1 MEACGSSQHWARRLP
16 ELGHEVSFGY
26 QRRRG
31 SGKWRGGTDRRG
43 QDLRHQ
49 EPADPYRAHPRTGE
63 AVSTSAPVSPSLK
76 AEKAFRDAVNAGW
89 RSWPWAG
96 RRFRPGTPRIHPM
109 WKSAD
114 YDTMTDLP
122 GFTALLPGNPNVT
135 DGLRAWLLP
144 SWIRDCI
151 SGKEV
156 MEALRIDAGQT
167 RSPRSG
173 VLKSRGCDTMT
184 GASESISRWGSEL
197 RERNGLGRPDAGWC
211 TPLGKS
217 GRNRSYPVLVR
228 GAFVDQYL
236 PPLLS
241 SYRMLVAMALGE

>member
-1 MEACGSSQHWARRLP
+1 MARRY
-16 ELGHEVSFGY
+16 GSQGFGTF
-26 QRRRG
+26 
-31 SGKWRGGTDRRG
+31 GTRSR
-43 QDLRHQ
+43 
-49 EPADPYRAHPRTGE
+49 PARTGRTPGPAE
-63 AVSTSAPVSPSLK
+63 VVSISASVSPSLK
-76 AEKAFRDAVNAGW
+76 AEKALRDAVNAGR

-96 RRFRPGTPRIHPM
+96 RRFRSGTPRIHPI
-109 WKSAD
+109 WKPAD
-114 YDTMTDLP
+114 YDTMTDPP

-135 DGLRAWLLP
+135 EGLWAWLLP

-217 GRNRSYPVLVR
+217 GRNVTE
-228 GAFVDQYL
+228 DQL
-236 PPLLS
+236 HLLLTAIRPPAISLRVFADLS
-241 SYRMLVAMALGE
+241 AEQIPFHFAIPRRMIQDCHS

>member
-1 MEACGSSQHWARRLP
+1 MVACGGSQHWARRLQ

-31 SGKWRGGTDRRG
+31 SGKRRGGTDRG
-43 QDLRHQ
+43 VQDLRHQ
-49 EPADPYRAHPRTGE
+49 DPAGPYRAHPRTGE
-63 AVSTSAPVSPSLK
+63 AVSTSASVSPSLK
-76 AEKAFRDAVNAGW
+76 AEKALRDAVNAGR

-122 GFTALLPGNPNVT
+122 GFTALLPENPNVN

-151 SGKEV
+151 CGNEIV
-156 MEALRIDAGQT
+156 NAQIYQPGAVADAPPVGF
-167 RSPRSG
+167 
-173 VLKSRGCDTMT
+173 KS
-184 GASESISRWGSEL
+184 
-197 RERNGLGRPDAGWC
+197 AG
-211 TPLGKS
+211 
-217 GRNRSYPVLVR
+217 
-228 GAFVDQYL
+228 
-236 PPLLS
+236 
-241 SYRMLVAMALGE
+241 